1 MTPSMMQEITMTI
14 PFFDLKKQ
22 YSLYKE
28 ALESALPA
36 FFDEQNFILGPKVKL
51 MEERIASYSNSH
63 FGCAVSSGTD
73 ALLAVLMAE
82 EIGDRDEVITSPYT
96 FFATAGSISRAG
108 AKPVF
113 VDIEP
118 DTYNLNVSKL
128 KSKMTS
134 KTKAIMP
141 VHLYGQISEMGSLMK
156 LAKENSLLVIEDA
169 AQAIGAKGPEGTAG
183 SIGDYGCLSFFPTKN
198 LGCFGDGG
206 MVLAQ
211 SEERIEKIRKIRSH
225 GQSGEYEHEVI
236 GANFRMDSFQAI
248 VLLEKLKHLQE
259 WTKRRIENARLYFKM
274 FESFGL
280 GKDDR
285 LKVPEVKEGNEH
297 VFNQFVIRSNRRNK
311 LQSFLKQK
319 GIGTRIYYPMPL
331 HLQPCFKSLGYK
343 QGDFPESEKAAL
355 ETLALPIYPELE
367 AEDIKEVVRT
377 IYDFFK

>member
-1 MTPSMMQEITMTI
+1 MMQEITMTI